1 MLYSSTYYVGFK
13 IRLYDTNWTQV
24 LGQSGSY
31 PVPIALESP
40 PVVLK
45 EFSSPVTQQ
54 ARAIGPL
61 PASRRTQESP
71 VALESAS
78 LYCDVY
84 IMAFSE
90 MMVTEGLPSPE
101 LLPSSR

>member
-1 MLYSSTYYVGFK
+1 MFGFK
-13 IRLYDTNWTQV
+13 IRLYDTNWMQV

-31 PVPIALESP
+31 PVLIALESP
-40 PVVLK
+40 PVVLE
-45 EFSSPVTQQ
+45 EFSLPVTQQ
-54 ARAIGPL
+54 ARAIGP
-61 PASRRTQESP
+61 SRRTRESP

-84 IMAFSE
+84 VMAFSE
-90 MMVTEGLPSPE
+90 MTVTEGLPSPE

>member
-1 MLYSSTYYVGFK
+1 MIYSSLVALSNK
-13 IRLYDTNWTQV
+13 IYH
-24 LGQSGSY
+24 QSTFRATVECILRY
-31 PVPIALESP
+31 FNFVIF
-40 PVVLK
+40 VM
-45 EFSSPVTQQ
+45 QQ

-61 PASRRTQESP
+61 PSSRRTRESP

-84 IMAFSE
+84 VMAFSE

>member
-1 MLYSSTYYVGFK
+1 M
-13 IRLYDTNWTQV
+13 QV

-31 PVPIALESP
+31 LVPIALKSP
-40 PVVLK
+40 PVVLE

-61 PASRRTQESP
+61 PSSRCTRESP
-71 VALESAS
+71 VALESVS

-84 IMAFSE
+84 VMAFSE
-90 MMVTEGLPSPE
+90 MMVTEGLPSPK